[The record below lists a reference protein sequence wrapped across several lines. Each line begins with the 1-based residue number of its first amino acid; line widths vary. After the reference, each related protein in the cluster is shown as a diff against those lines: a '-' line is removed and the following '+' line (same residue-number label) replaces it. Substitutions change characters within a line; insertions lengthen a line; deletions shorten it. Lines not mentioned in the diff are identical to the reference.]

1 MRFFLLLCVC
11 VLYLKADAHI
21 FLYHRFND
29 DRYPSTSV
37 SNDELRKQFQYLKDN
52 GYEIVPL
59 EKIVKKI
66 ADNEKMPNNWIALT
80 IDDGYKSFLQN
91 GLEIFKEFGY
101 PFTLFVYAE
110 AAEKKYPDF
119 MSWSELKSL
128 LQENGSLEFHSYSHT
143 RQTKLDEEKLKND
156 FQKGLTLFEKH
167 LGIAPKY
174 FSYPY
179 GEFDDNVRKTA
190 KTFGFEAIF
199 NQNSGA
205 IDSKSDIYDLPRSAL
220 TSGGDIKRLL
230 KQKTLQ
236 AEWISPLSFPKDGIL
251 SNVRIATADNAL
263 NAKLYITGEG
273 WIDVSLNKGVLNKD
287 LNIKLTN
294 QRTRLILK
302 IGDKTSTKL
311 LVK

>member
-29 DRYPSTSV
+29 DRYPSTST
-37 SNDELRKQFQYLKDN
+37 SNDELKKQFQYLKDN
-52 GYEIVPL
+52 GYEVVPL
-59 EKIVKKI
+59 EKIIQKI
-66 ADNEKMPNNWIALT
+66 DANEEMPNNWVALT

-91 GLEIFKEFGY
+91 GLKIFKEFNY

-128 LQENGSLEFHSYSHT
+128 LQENGSLEFHSYSHS
-143 RQTKLDEEKLKND
+143 RQTKLDEEALKND

-167 LGIAPKY
+167 LGISPKY

-179 GEFDDNVRKTA
+179 GEFNNNVKKIA
-190 KTFGFEAIF
+190 QAFGFEAIF
-199 NQNSGA
+199 NQNSGS
-205 IDSKSDIYDLPRSAL
+205 IDGKSDIYDLPRSAL
-220 TSGGDIKRLL
+220 TSGGDMKKLL
-230 KQKTLQ
+230 KQKTLR
-236 AEWISPLSFPKDGIL
+236 AEWIYPLSFPKDGIL
-251 SNVRIATADNAL
+251 NNVRVKTSDNASK
-263 NAKLYITGEG
+263 AKLYITNEG
-273 WIDVSLNKGVLNKD
+273 WTDVNLSRGVLYKN
-287 LNIKLTN
+287 LSVKLTN